1 MKVPTVL
8 FVLSAILAPQI
19 VDAQNRSTVAGAAVP
34 EEVRSS
40 IRQAGQALGMSFNG
54 NADNVTTIEY
64 WGNGTTSA
72 FGQAFTP
79 GGEWPASKV
88 TDYHVSIEY
97 GAPMSMRVDY
107 VRSNPE
113 GPIRGGGGLPL
124 AAPQR
129 VIQVVSI
136 DGNTRTKFAWNETEP
151 GGGTITPALA
161 VARDRQFQFWR
172 MTPHAVIK
180 AAVDSGDLT
189 KVSKTASGAV
199 IT

>member
-64 WGNGTTSA
+64 WGNGTTYA

-124 AAPQR
+124 LAPQR
-129 VIQVVSI
+129 NIQVVTIEGSAVTI
-136 DGNTRTKFAWNETEP
+136 SAWNETEP

-161 VARDRQFQFWR
+161 AANDRHFQFWT
-172 MTPHAVIK
+172 MTPYAVIK
-180 AAVDSGDLT
+180 AALDAGENA
-189 KVSKTASGAV
+189 KVSKENGATV
-199 IT
+199 L